1 MKEKKKSLDISKL
14 ISKYSLVL
22 ILIVMLVVCSFAN
35 ANFLST
41 ANLLNVVK
49 QQAVN
54 ILLALG
60 AMLLISAGCLD
71 LAAGSI
77 VALSGVVALYAYQKV
92 PNVFIAFLV
101 AIAIGAMCNIV
112 SGIMVTLFNTPPF
125 IATLAMQLIARG
137 LALYITGG
145 QNLSGV
151 GKDLAAV
158 GQESTF
164 GIPNSIY
171 IMLVLFF
178 CVVYITRQTRLGRSI
193 YAVGGNEAAAN
204 GSGINVKAVKM
215 VTYAINGILTGV
227 AATIYLS
234 RVNGGMPNG
243 AQSYEFD
250 AMIATIVGGTS
261 FSGGVGSATG
271 TLIGA
276 FIVGFLNNIMNLV
289 GIDSYLQQVVR
300 GIIIGGAVI
309 WDIHFKNR
317 KTYKKGK

>member
-1 MKEKKKSLDISKL
+1 MGEKKKSLDFSKL

-22 ILIVMLVVCSFAN
+22 ILIIMIVVCSAAN
-35 ANFLST
+35 SNFLS
-41 ANLLNVVK
+41 APNLLNVVK
-49 QQAVN
+49 QQSVF

-71 LAAGSI
+71 LAAGSN
-77 VALSGVVALYAYQKV
+77 VALSGVVALYAYRV
-92 PNVFIAFLV
+92 IPNVFVAFLV
-101 AIAIGAMCNIV
+101 AISVAVVCNLG
-112 SGIMVTLFNTPPF
+112 SALMVTMFNTPPF

-145 QNLSGV
+145 QNVSGV

-164 GIPNSIY
+164 GVPNSIY
-171 IMLVLFF
+171 IMFVLFF
-178 CVVYITRQTRLGRSI
+178 AVVYLTKHTKIGRSI
-193 YAVGGNEAAAN
+193 YAVGGNEEAAN

-215 VTYAINGILTGV
+215 KAYAINGLLTGV

-261 FSGGVGSATG
+261 FSGGIGSATG
-271 TLIGA
+271 TVIGA
-276 FIVGFLNNIMNLV
+276 FIVGFLNNIMNLI
-289 GIDSYLQQVVR
+289 GIDSYLQQVAR
-300 GIIIGGAVI
+300 GVIIGGAVI
-309 WDIHFKNR
+309 WDIYFKNK
-317 KTYKKGK
+317 KTYKRGK

>member
-1 MKEKKKSLDISKL
+1 MEEKRKSLDFSKL

-22 ILIVMLVVCSFAN
+22 ILIVMIVACSFAN
-35 ANFLST
+35 NNFLS
-41 ANLLNVVK
+41 APNFLNVVK
-49 QQAVN
+49 QQSVF

-60 AMLLISAGCLD
+60 AMLLISTGCLD

-77 VALSGVVALYAYQKV
+77 VALSGVVSLYAYQV
-92 PNVFIAFLV
+92 IPNVFVAFFVAILV
-101 AIAIGAMCNIV
+101 AVSCNLV
-112 SGIMVTLFNTPPF
+112 SALMVTMFKTPPF

-158 GQESTF
+158 GQDSTF

-171 IMLVLFF
+171 IMFILFLV
-178 CVVYITRQTRLGRSI
+178 VVYMTKQTMLGRSI
-193 YAVGGNEAAAN
+193 YAVGGNEEAAN
-204 GSGINVKAVKM
+204 GSGINVNLVKIK
-215 VTYAINGILTGV
+215 TYAINGLLTGV

-271 TLIGA
+271 TVIGA

-289 GIDSYLQQVVR
+289 GIDSYLQQVAR
-300 GIIIGGAVI
+300 GVIIGGAVI
-309 WDIHFKNR
+309 WDIYFKNN
-317 KTYKKGK
+317 KTYKKAK